1 MAAKRF
7 LFGTDS
13 HGDMID
19 PETARRFC
27 KFSEEYK
34 PHYRIHGGD
43 VFDFRPLREG
53 AGAEEKTESMEN
65 DVRAGIEFL
74 NEYRPTQILIGNH
87 DVRLWKKAENR
98 TNGAMRDLCSRLATE
113 IEKQPSWKRAEVFP
127 YDVRAGVFNIG
138 SLQFVHGY
146 HAGANA
152 ARQAIGTYKG
162 TGSVIQ
168 GHVHSF
174 SRYSDTGLNRAEG
187 ITCGMLGKIDMPY
200 NEKTPR
206 KLAYENGWLF
216 GEVFERKGSSPWEA
230 WFVRKDGDQWISPIK
245 TN

>member
-1 MAAKRF
+1 MAIKKF

-19 PETARRFC
+19 HDTATRFL
-27 KFSEEYK
+27 KFSEDYR

-53 AGAEEKTESMEN
+53 AGAEEKTESMES
-65 DVRAGIEFL
+65 DVTAGIDFL
-74 NEYRPTQILIGNH
+74 NRYRPTQILKGNH
-87 DVRLWKKAENR
+87 DVRLWKKAESK
-98 TNGAMRDLCSRLATE
+98 TNGLMRDLCARLAVE
-113 IEKQPSWKRAEVFP
+113 IESQPSWKKAEVFP
-127 YDVRAGVFNIG
+127 YDTRLGVFAIG

-146 HAGANA
+146 HAGMNA
-152 ARQAIGTYKG
+152 ARQAIATYKG

-174 SRYSDTGLNRAEG
+174 SRYADTGLNRAEG
-187 ITCGMLGKIDMPY
+187 ITCGLLGKIDMPY

-216 GEVFERKGSSPWEA
+216 GEVVENKSGKSSWEC
-230 WFVRKDGDQWISPIK
+230 WFVRKDGDTWMTPR
-245 TN
+245 